1 MLTSYEK
8 LSGTACG
15 IKSLIL
21 TNGSGWP
28 SGLRRCVQ
36 VAVYP
41 CRRGS
46 NPTPDKIVL
55 FQKDSKSVRS
65 QYLNKVLIFLSL
77 LSLIIY
83 SHL

>member
-8 LSGTACG
+8 LSCTACG
-15 IKSLIL
+15 IKNLIL
-21 TNGSGWP
+21 TNGSEWP
-28 SGLRRCVQ
+28 SGLRRFVQ

-41 CRRGS
+41 CR
-46 NPTPDKIVL
+46 TPDKIVL
-55 FQKDSKSVRS
+55 FQKGSKSVRS